1 MCMFA
6 CVLVCARACLCVCL
20 CVCMCACTCMHV
32 LLCASKLPSAV
43 SMGIGASC
51 LLSATIAAPLA
62 PAFTTCVEPIQNIGL
77 GLMQASC
84 ADTSSSRFAVA
95 STFDKAPGS
104 GFAGCKL
111 EASAGSPLWLL
122 CPSALWLC
130 RAPLPCDCYAP
141 LPCGCYAPLPCGC
154 HAPLP
159 CGCHAPL
166 PCDCYAPLPCDCYAP
181 LPCDCYAPLP
191 CGCHAPLPCGCH
203 APLPC
208 GCHAPLP
215 CDCVVLLCPVAVSC
229 SSLPVTRA
237 PLLVS
242 PLRLPLATFVRACA
256 RLRNC
261 ACAQCLN
268 GLPAT
273 GCTHAGTRTERTPR
287 PPWIR
292 NPCAPWTSRGLPA
305 AAGAGAGPPLGVS
318 RRPRAARCG
327 EAACTTRCVCVRACW
342 VGLWVY
348 MHVSVLCWWLLSA
361 WRCDRELCVRVHT
374 CGCLWMCV

>member
-1 MCMFA
+1 
-6 CVLVCARACLCVCL
+6 
-20 CVCMCACTCMHV
+20 MHV

-141 LPCGCYAPLPCGC
+141 LPCGCY
-154 HAPLP
+154 
-159 CGCHAPL
+159 
-166 PCDCYAPLPCDCYAP
+166 
-181 LPCDCYAPLP
+181 
-191 CGCHAPLPCGCH
+191 APLPCGCH